1 MNRSDVLEQAG
12 AAISGDRHD
21 KYGDA
26 RDNFANIAAGWQV
39 IFGVDVT
46 AEQVALAMVWVKTAR
61 LLQTP
66 SHDDSWLDMAGYA
79 ALGGEV
85 SGD

>member
-12 AAISGDRHD
+12 AAISGDRHSD
-21 KYGDA
+21 YGDA

-46 AEQVALAMVWVKTAR
+46 TAQVALAMDWVKTAR

-66 SHDDSWLDMAGYA
+66 NHADSWVDKAGYT
-79 ALGGEV
+79 ALGAEV
-85 SGD
+85 AND

>member
-66 SHDDSWLDMAGYA
+66 DHADSWIDMAGYA

>member
-85 SGD
+85 ASD